1 MRSNQHITLI
11 FSPCVFQGFRN
22 DLTIVRYFHDEE
34 IKRFQTTNNQLA
46 DDLANLKYAV
56 SISVVFRELDAI
68 IFCEF
73 YILGEK
79 HK

>member
-1 MRSNQHITLI
+1 MQRT
-11 FSPCVFQGFRN
+11 RN
-22 DLTIVRYFHDEE
+22 CATNWPTPNIRARGTYRKDEE
-34 IKRFQTTNNQLA
+34 IKRFQTTNNKLA

-56 SISVVFRELDAI
+56 SISFVFRELDAI